1 MEEWQVKQL
10 GVNVLARVDVRP
22 WRGRDAADGS

>member
-1 MEEWQVKQL
+1 VKQL

-22 WRGRDAADGS
+22 WRGRDAADGG